1 LKIGVKN
8 LPYEYFEHQAD
19 IGIRGKGNTLAEAF
33 EQAALAMFE
42 IMVETKGINPS
53 ESQPVEVTANDQD
66 ELLIAWL
73 SELLFLKD
81 VEGKVF
87 SRFNVESL
95 NANMLSAKVYGEV
108 IDVSKHKLKLEVKAA
123 TWTQLVIKTE
133 NNQYIAQCL
142 VDV

>member
-1 LKIGVKN
+1 M
-8 LPYEYFEHQAD
+8 PYEYFEHQAD

-53 ESQPVEVTANDQD
+53 ESQPVEVTANDLD
-66 ELLIAWL
+66 ELLITWL

-87 SRFNVESL
+87 SRFNIESL